1 MTNQMTDNDKEYLS
15 IIGFLKRGLKVV
27 KETVDDK
34 ERENAEVLDKIIT
47 AYIFKTIEPIN
58 LGNHVND
65 NDLNQLLL
73 AKQAV
78 DNFMITVED
87 MKYEKI
93 RLDEFLYN
101 SQMK

>member
-34 ERENAEVLDKIIT
+34 ERENAELLDKIIT
-47 AYIFKTIEPIN
+47 AYRVKTIEEIN

-65 NDLNQLLL
+65 NDLNNLLV
-73 AKQAV
+73 AKQVV
-78 DNFMITVED
+78 DDYMIKIED
-87 MKYEKI
+87 MKYEKK
-93 RLDEFLYN
+93 RQAE
-101 SQMK
+101 Q

>member
-34 ERENAEVLDKIIT
+34 ERENAELLDKIIT
-47 AYIFKTIEPIN
+47 AYRVKTIEAIN